1 MDPRDATRLTALG
14 QRLRTLRLER
24 GLRADDLANS
34 VAISRM
40 TLYRLERGDPGIA
53 TGVLYRVLQA
63 HWTSPAT
70 SNCSRLVPQPMRR
83 LPSDNG
89 HRAAGPRPCGY
100 PPNESAAPP
109 CVPIRCE
116 ASMTTFLPAEVAQ
129 TLLKLTA
136 GPDSVV
142 VGGQAVS
149 LWAAKFGLLRPDVAL
164 TRDLDLLG
172 MAENVDDAA
181 QAIRAAG
188 MTVRAYLPA
197 LEDITPISGKLSVD
211 VLRLKEPVEI
221 DFLHQVDGL
230 NASDIQERALSL
242 VIDGVELQVLHP
254 LIMDLLEVGQR

>member
-1 MDPRDATRLTALG
+1 
-14 QRLRTLRLER
+14 
-24 GLRADDLANS
+24 
-34 VAISRM
+34 
-40 TLYRLERGDPGIA
+40 
-53 TGVLYRVLQA
+53 
-63 HWTSPAT
+63 
-70 SNCSRLVPQPMRR
+70 
-83 LPSDNG
+83 
-89 HRAAGPRPCGY
+89 
-100 PPNESAAPP
+100 
-109 CVPIRCE
+109 
-116 ASMTTFLPAEVAQ
+116 MTTFLPAEVAQ

-211 VLRLKEPVEI
+211 VPRLKEPVEI

-230 NASDIQERALSL
+230 NASDIQERALSHL
-242 VIDGVELQVLHP
+242 AHLLGAGRRCESTSPAHNNPVHTAVAITRLHGCK
-254 LIMDLLEVGQR
+254 LTLLRSDLRHQLSGEGRLEAAGAKRPSRLSYW

>member
-1 MDPRDATRLTALG
+1 
-14 QRLRTLRLER
+14 
-24 GLRADDLANS
+24 
-34 VAISRM
+34 
-40 TLYRLERGDPGIA
+40 
-53 TGVLYRVLQA
+53 
-63 HWTSPAT
+63 
-70 SNCSRLVPQPMRR
+70 
-83 LPSDNG
+83 
-89 HRAAGPRPCGY
+89 
-100 PPNESAAPP
+100 
-109 CVPIRCE
+109 
-116 ASMTTFLPAEVAQ
+116 MTTFLPAEVAQ

-211 VLRLKEPVEI
+211 VPRLKEPVEI